1 MLTHFVS
8 IKKMLEDDHASSF
21 AQPSNEEE
29 ILETNENQ
37 STFLTILGKVL
48 GYLEDEEIYS

>member
-1 MLTHFVS
+1 
-8 IKKMLEDDHASSF
+8 MLEDDHASSF

-37 STFLTILGKVL
+37 STFLTILGKVV